1 MWKVRCLS
9 REECIRR
16 NLTARYTDDVNL
28 RQIATRTTIVI
39 VILLTSA
46 MWIYAFV
53 FSSREAVNKIADEN
67 WQKRAEEICTQANI
81 DRSALADYRL
91 IEDAG
96 VDALAKRADIVDEA
110 TGIVA
115 GMIEAIE
122 SVPPV
127 DAKGLALVPQWI
139 ADYKTY
145 IQDRYEYTA
154 QLRAGI
160 NDPFSE
166 SMIDGLPLSEKIS
179 TFAADNRMPACKAPI
194 DLSV

>member
-1 MWKVRCLS
+1 MRCLS
-9 REECIRR
+9 RVECIRR
-16 NLTARYTDDVNL
+16 NFTARYTDDVNL

-67 WQKRAEEICTQANI
+67 WQKRAEEICTQANV

-110 TGIVA
+110 TGIIA

-139 ADYKTY
+139 TDYKTY

-154 QLRAGI
+154 QLRAGT

-179 TFAADNRMPACKAPI
+179 TFAADNRMPACRAPI

>member
-1 MWKVRCLS
+1 M
-9 REECIRR
+9 
-16 NLTARYTDDVNL
+16 TARYTDDVNL

-39 VILLTSA
+39 VVLLTSA

-115 GMIEAIE
+115 EMIEAIE

-139 ADYKTY
+139 TDYKTY

-154 QLRAGI
+154 QLRAGL

>member
-67 WQKRAEEICTQANI
+67 WQKRAEEICTQANV

>member
-1 MWKVRCLS
+1 MVRCLS
-9 REECIRR
+9 RVECIRR
-16 NLTARYTDDVNL
+16 DLFARYTDDVNL

-39 VILLTSA
+39 VVLLTSA

-67 WQKRAEEICTQANI
+67 WQARAEEICSRANVE
-81 DRSALADYRL
+81 RSALADYRL

-96 VDALAKRADIVDEA
+96 SDALTQRAEIVDEA
-110 TGIVA
+110 TAIIA
-115 GMIEAIE
+115 SMIDSIE
-122 SVPPV
+122 SAPPV

-139 ADYKTY
+139 SDYKTY
-145 IQDRYEYTA
+145 IQDRYDYTA
-154 QLRAGI
+154 RLREGI

-166 SMIDGLPLSEKIS
+166 TMIDGLPLSEKIS

>member
-1 MWKVRCLS
+1 MVRCLS
-9 REECIRR
+9 RVECIRR
-16 NLTARYTDDVNL
+16 DLFARYTDDVNL

-39 VILLTSA
+39 VVFLTSA

-67 WQKRAEEICTQANI
+67 WQARAEEICSRANVE
-81 DRSALADYRL
+81 RSALADYRL

-96 VDALAKRADIVDEA
+96 SDALTQRAEIVDEA
-110 TGIVA
+110 TAIIA
-115 GMIEAIE
+115 SMIDSIE

-139 ADYKTY
+139 SDYKTY
-145 IQDRYEYTA
+145 IQDRYDYTA
-154 QLRAGI
+154 RLREGI

-166 SMIDGLPLSEKIS
+166 TMIDGLPLSEKIS

>member
-1 MWKVRCLS
+1 MVRCLS
-9 REECIRR
+9 RVECIRR
-16 NLTARYTDDVNL
+16 KLTDRYTDDVKL
-28 RQIATRTTIVI
+28 RQIVTRTTIVI
-39 VILLTSA
+39 LVLLTSA

-53 FSSREAVNKIADEN
+53 FSSREAVNKIEDKN
-67 WQKRAEEICTQANI
+67 WQSRAEQLCTQANV

-110 TGIVA
+110 TAIIAAMVDS
-115 GMIEAIE
+115 IEN
-122 SVPPV
+122 VPPV

-145 IQDRYEYTA
+145 IEDRYDYTA
-154 QLRAGI
+154 QLRDGI
-160 NDPFSE
+160 NVPFSE
-166 SMIDGLPLSEKIS
+166 TMIDGLPLSEKIS